1 MLYRVLLAMNRFEL
15 TTLEVKGTDCIE
27 VVINPTTIRSRR
39 PPMPIRKACLQNVY
53 LEAVNRRRIDNTM
66 IKDKNVKRKQ

>member
-1 MLYRVLLAMNRFEL
+1 MALA
-15 TTLEVKGTDCIE
+15 
-27 VVINPTTIRSRR
+27 
-39 PPMPIRKACLQNVY
+39 PMPVRKALKLQNVY